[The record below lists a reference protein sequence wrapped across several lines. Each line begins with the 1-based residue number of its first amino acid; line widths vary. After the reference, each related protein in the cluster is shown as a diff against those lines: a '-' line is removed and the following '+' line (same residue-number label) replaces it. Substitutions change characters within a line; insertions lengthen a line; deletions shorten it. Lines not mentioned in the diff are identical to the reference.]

1 MENKMILISEK
12 DWHFKLIKYT
22 FGLNPK
28 MFKNLCPYFWLFVAS
43 LFCVTFVFIGKILN
57 KVFSYLRDIYD
68 NLHDKLAD
76 FSNRQT
82 EEYYKKYIKNMS
94 KAEVYKIV
102 KENNWDSF
110 PKKFDRHAY
119 CNYGR
124 IKRDIEYV
132 HKIDDSYQDEYFKI
146 KEEKERKIIEKENS
160 KEKAN
165 KIVKN
170 VKQIAGFLITIIM
183 SGLWFL
189 LTILAT
195 WMIQEVINLFYDNPG
210 LLEDILF
217 YGGCA
222 VLMAVFLPL
231 FGNKLLDKI
240 KFIFMLKKQKNNSLT
255 ITDKLIYLI
264 LFPFV
269 FVFYTVIWK
278 SILVSAYNAV
288 IYFASNFFGIFSEY
302 FGASYTDYCP
312 GIDWEEDKNNLKK
325 D

>member
-1 MENKMILISEK
+1 MENKMISISEK

-28 MFKNLCPYFWLFVAS
+28 MFKNLCPYFWVFVAS
-43 LFCVTFVFIGKILN
+43 LFYVTFVFAGRNLK
-57 KVFSYLRDIYD
+57 KVLSYLRDIYD
-68 NLHDKLAD
+68 NLQDKLAD

-119 CNYGR
+119 CNYSR

-132 HKIDDSYQDEYFKI
+132 HKIDGSYQDEYFKI

-170 VKQIAGFLITIIM
+170 VKQIAGFLITIII
-183 SGLWFL
+183 SCLWFL

-195 WMIQEVINLFYDNPG
+195 WMIQEIINLFYDNPG

-222 VLMAVFLPL
+222 VLMVVFLPL